1 MAHSTASTAP
11 PVATSPAT
19 GPRAGL
25 VLRIAS
31 AILGGWL
38 FTWGFVASGTAA
50 LVGLGVEFHDAEQ
63 ALLMLGLL
71 LFLGLFLWSFAAR
84 SAWRVCG
91 VLVGGAVVLNTAA
104 WLLQRAILS

>member
-1 MAHSTASTAP
+1 MASSL
-11 PVATSPAT
+11 SS

-25 VLRIAS
+25 ILRIAS

-38 FTWGFVASGTAA
+38 FTWGFVAAGTAA

-71 LFLGLFLWSFAAR
+71 LFLGIFLWAFAAR
-84 SAWRVCG
+84 SVGRVCA
-91 VLVGGAVVLNTAA
+91 VLVGGAVFFNTAA
-104 WLLQRAILS
+104 WLLQSAIL